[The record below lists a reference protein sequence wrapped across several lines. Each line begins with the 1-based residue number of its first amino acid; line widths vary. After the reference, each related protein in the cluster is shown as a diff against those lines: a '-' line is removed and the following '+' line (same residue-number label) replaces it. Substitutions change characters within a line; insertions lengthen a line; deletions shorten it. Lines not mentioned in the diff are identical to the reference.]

1 MSSTHI
7 PAPPPDPILEFIG
20 DSGGMDPGDD
30 FLMHMI
36 SLTDVVKNDMK
47 KSWDLDEDSIN
58 ERLTTLIKTSL
69 DNNQRYK
76 VKSSEKSING
86 ERTYP
91 LHYTHAQ
98 CLLTEWIGLYR
109 MIRVYLRVRQGN
121 SASG

>member
-1 MSSTHI
+1 MSTTHT
-7 PAPPPDPILEFIG
+7 PASVTDPILEFIS

-58 ERLTTLIKTSL
+58 QRLNMLISSSL
-69 DNNQRYK
+69 DDNQRYK
-76 VKSSEKSING
+76 VKSSEKNING

-91 LHYTHAQ
+91 LRYTHAQ

-109 MIRVYLRVRQGN
+109 MIRVYLRVGQGKGT
-121 SASG
+121 SG